1 MTCSGVGILI
11 VHVPQPFRHE
21 PVEKKESEP
30 IPSKHGSE
38 AGLMGNEFFL
48 GYTEEIQLEKN
59 SGEERVLT
67 RWWRVVRRL
76 QRPRRVQ
83 RYFAY
88 LGLYLKTKSPQ
99 ILSDLKRH
107 YPKE

>member
-1 MTCSGVGILI
+1 MAEQMEQRFAALEDALRQS
-11 VHVPQPFRHE
+11 RARE
-21 PVEKKESEP
+21 D
-30 IPSKHGSE
+30 
-38 AGLMGNEFFL
+38 EFFL

-76 QRPRRVQ
+76 QRLRRVQ

-107 YPKE
+107 YPKEQTWLSKWSRGSPR